1 VWAIVVAGGS
11 GHRFGGPK
19 QFLQLAGRPV
29 AAWAVSAAR
38 TAADGV
44 VLVVPDPSGDAHRP
58 VDDAESQAPVDG
70 GAEGG
75 ADNGPRGWGADCVVT
90 GGPSRADSV
99 RAGLAAV
106 PDDATII
113 VVHDAA
119 RPLASPALFAAVVGA
134 VRDGDAE
141 GAIPVLAVSDTLKR
155 TSGDL
160 VGSTV
165 DRDGLVTVQTPQAFA
180 AATLRA
186 AHRSGGQTTDDA
198 GLLEQLGAPVRT
210 VPGDP
215 WNLKLTRPEDL
226 DIAEALRGTVTW

>member
-19 QFLQLAGRPV
+19 QFLRLAGRPV
-29 AAWAVSAAR
+29 AAWSVSAAR
-38 TAADGV
+38 TVADGV
-44 VLVVPDPSGDAHRP
+44 VLVVPDPSGGARRP
-58 VDDAESQAPVDG
+58 DDDGESHAPADG
-70 GAEGG
+70 GADVDARGFG
-75 ADNGPRGWGADCVVT
+75 ADFVVT

-106 PDDATII
+106 PDDATVII
-113 VVHDAA
+113 VHDAA

-134 VRDGDAE
+134 VGDGGAE

-186 AHRSGGQTTDDA
+186 AHRSGGQATDDA

-210 VPGDP
+210 VPGEP

-226 DIAEALRGTVTW
+226 DIAEALRGAVTW

>member
-11 GHRFGGPK
+11 GRRFGGPK

-29 AAWAVSAAR
+29 AAWSVSAAR

-44 VLVVPDPSGDAHRP
+44 VLVVPDPSGGVHRP
-58 VDDAESQAPVDG
+58 FDDVEA
-70 GAEGG
+70 
-75 ADNGPRGWGADCVVT
+75 RGWGADCVVT
-90 GGPSRADSV
+90 GGASRADSV
-99 RAGLAAV
+99 RAGLVAV
-106 PDDATII
+106 PEDATII
-113 VVHDAA
+113 IVHDAA
-119 RPLASPALFAAVVGA
+119 RPLASPTLFAAVVAA
-134 VRDGDAE
+134 VGEGAE
-141 GAIPVLAVSDTLKR
+141 GVIPVMAVSDTLKR
-155 TSGDL
+155 TSQDL

-180 AATLRA
+180 ADTLRA
-186 AHRSGGQTTDDA
+186 AHLSGGHATDDA

-226 DIAEALRGTVTW
+226 DIAEALMGAVAW